1 MYHSLGNKKSSRIQ
15 SMGNKVLSLNSSLG
29 GKHTINSLHKKLYHG
44 QSDIYKNTSNNS
56 SLIFIP
62 TGLKKII

>member
-1 MYHSLGNKKSSRIQ
+1 MYHSLGNKKSGNIQ

-29 GKHTINSLHKKLYHG
+29 GKHTTHSHHKKLYHG

-62 TGLKKII
+62 TGLKK

>member
-1 MYHSLGNKKSSRIQ
+1 MFHSLGNKKTSRVQ
-15 SMGNKVLSLNSSLG
+15 SLGNKVLSLNSSLG
-29 GKHTINSLHKKLYHG
+29 GKQTAPALHKKLYHG

-62 TGLKKII
+62 TGLK

>member
-1 MYHSLGNKKSSRIQ
+1 MYHSLGNKKSGNIQ

-29 GKHTINSLHKKLYHG
+29 GKHTTHSQHKKLYHG

-62 TGLKKII
+62 TGLKK